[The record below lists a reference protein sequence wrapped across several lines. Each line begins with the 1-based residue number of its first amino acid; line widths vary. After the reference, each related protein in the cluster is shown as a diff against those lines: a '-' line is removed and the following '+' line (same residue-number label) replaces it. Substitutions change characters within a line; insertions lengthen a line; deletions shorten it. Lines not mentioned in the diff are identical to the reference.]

1 MSTKT
6 QKRQTQRHK
15 EEIKASAERMQN
27 LDEKGIAN
35 LENYAVYQIL
45 YMNDV
50 ACNACKF
57 LGEELKTIPYK
68 SKAVQK
74 VYNALMKRVDAYW
87 DFINKSEMNQ
97 YSLAELFGEMDE
109 YLDDRIEA
117 FKTAMTNCL
126 SNAGISQSHWVASV
140 ECASTL
146 CDYATMTA
154 KDYIKSIS
162 RVSPNAKYL
171 LGLCIENIFKVA
183 RSLSETVQTIHVGK
197 TVINLN
203 DDPKIASTFRKLN
216 KAFTNPNNFIDA
228 IKAADEVNKQENRMQ
243 LMY

>member
-1 MSTKT
+1 MATKT

-15 EEIKASAERMQN
+15 EEIKASTERMQN

-68 SKAVQK
+68 SQTVHKI
-74 VYNALMKRVDAYW
+74 YNALMKRVNAYW
-87 DFINKSEMNQ
+87 EFVNIAKIDQ
-97 YSLAELFGEMDE
+97 YSLAELFGEMDD
-109 YLDDRIEA
+109 YLDDMIA
-117 FKTAMTNCL
+117 NFKDAMTKCL
-126 SNAGISQSHWVASV
+126 SSAGIQQAHWVASV

-146 CDYATMTA
+146 CDYATVTT

-216 KAFTNPNNFIDA
+216 KAFTNPENFI
-228 IKAADEVNKQENRMQ
+228 KAVSHADEVNKLENRMQ